1 MIILDDN
8 QIHQGP
14 CFVPVVGSPGRV
26 AVWRFGAKV
35 VKMAEAKTLLGR
47 CATCRS
53 LSEATVS
60 SFQGCIAGN
69 LIVLA
74 RVRLAADGTI
84 ILPKRLMLESSSR
97 QIQTLLRFRFQQWI

>member
-14 CFVPVVGSPGRV
+14 CFVPVVDSPGRV

-84 ILPKRLMLESSSR
+84 ILPETSDA
-97 QIQTLLRFRFQQWI
+97 